1 MALLLM
7 FLVILIVLRL
17 NINKKITSQTGND
30 GKKRRSNNGANNFCR
45 TREMLLINCEINF
58 SLTWFENCIIVAGEY
73 DNQQSKIAIYDTKR
87 YVPVVTLS
95 AEDNEKILQQLE
107 ICFKRTINLNKYQS
121 EPKYMDKID
130 I

>member
-1 MALLLM
+1 MALVLM

-30 GKKRRSNNGANNFCR
+30 GKKRRSNNGANIFWR
-45 TREMLLINCEINF
+45 TREMPLINCEINI
-58 SLTWFENCIIVAGEY
+58 SLTWFENCIIVTGEY
-73 DNQQSKIAIYDTKR
+73 GDQQSKIAIYDTKL

-95 AEDNEKILQQLE
+95 AEDNEKLLQQLE
-107 ICFKRTINLNKYQS
+107 TCFKRTINLSKYQS
-121 EPKYMDKID
+121 ESKYMDKID